1 MMAGLNPRVPDIDV
15 DAAVYGIT
23 IAAQL
28 ANLHPQTLRQYDRLG
43 LVSPSR
49 TEGRTRLYSLR
60 DIARLRE
67 VTELTADGVNLAGI
81 QRIMRLEEEN
91 LRLRQRLDE
100 LVRQSSST
108 AVVVW
113 RPQRRGN

>member
-1 MMAGLNPRVPDIDV
+1 MAGIDPRLPDINV

-23 IAAQL
+23 VAAQL

-67 VTELTADGVNLAGI
+67 VTDLTAAGVNLAGI
-81 QRIMRLEEEN
+81 QRIMQLEDEN
-91 LRLRQRLDE
+91 LRLRRRLDE
-100 LVRQSSST
+100 LTRQSAST

-113 RPQRRGN
+113 RPQRRNR

>member
-1 MMAGLNPRVPDIDV
+1 MVNRDFGIPDIDV

-23 IAAQL
+23 VAAQL

-49 TEGRTRLYSLR
+49 TEGKTRLFSLR

-67 VTELTADGVNLAGI
+67 VTQLTADGVNLAGI
-81 QRIMRLEEEN
+81 QRIMALEEEN
-91 LRLRQRLDE
+91 LRLRQKLDE
-100 LVRQSSST
+100 LIRQSSST
-108 AVVVW
+108 ALVVW
-113 RPQRRGN
+113 RPQRRNR

>member
-1 MMAGLNPRVPDIDV
+1 MAGVDPRFPDIDV

-23 IAAQL
+23 VAAQL

-81 QRIMRLEEEN
+81 QRIMQLENDN
-91 LRLRQRLDE
+91 LRLRQRLE
-100 LVRQSSST
+100 EITRQSSST

-113 RPQRRGN
+113 RPQRRSR

>member
-1 MMAGLNPRVPDIDV
+1 MAGVDPRFPDIDV

-23 IAAQL
+23 VAAQL

-81 QRIMRLEEEN
+81 QRIMQLENDN
-91 LRLRQRLDE
+91 LRLRQRLE
-100 LVRQSSST
+100 EISRQSAST

-113 RPQRRGN
+113 RPQRRSR

>member
-1 MMAGLNPRVPDIDV
+1 MAGRNRGIPEVDV

-23 IAAQL
+23 VAAQL

-67 VTELTADGVNLAGI
+67 VTGLTADGVNLAGI
-81 QRIMRLEEEN
+81 QRIMRLEDEN
-91 LRLRQRLDE
+91 LRLRQRLEE
-100 LVRQSSST
+100 LTRQSSST

-113 RPQRRGN
+113 RPQRRGR

>member
-1 MMAGLNPRVPDIDV
+1 MAGVDPRFPDIDV

-23 IAAQL
+23 VAAQL

-60 DIARLRE
+60 DIALLRE

-81 QRIMRLEEEN
+81 QRIMQLENDN
-91 LRLRQRLDE
+91 LRLRQRIE
-100 LVRQSSST
+100 EITRQSSST

-113 RPQRRGN
+113 RPQRRSR